1 MTFFEG
7 GSPMKLR
14 KSKQDNE
21 VNRIDKLCDEVRD
34 AAYQSVEDLWSAFLE
49 VGELDMVKATE
60 KGLRLM
66 TSNGDYTGAMKVL
79 EGIYALVEIAPSE
92 NFTGCQQHPAL
103 AQMFMEEFLS
113 ESGDFI
119 FDVGM
124 DDVLELLMNE
134 GQ

>member
-1 MTFFEG
+1 
-7 GSPMKLR
+7 MKLR
-14 KSKQDNE
+14 KNKQSDE
-21 VNRIDKLCDEVRD
+21 LTGIDKLCDEIRD

-60 KGLRLM
+60 KALRMM

-92 NFTGCQQHPAL
+92 NFTDCQQHSAL

-113 ESGDFI
+113 ESEDFI
-119 FDVGM
+119 FDAGM
-124 DDVLELLMNE
+124 DDVMELLMDE
-134 GQ
+134 SQ